1 MEIIKN
7 ATENGNKFYL
17 IEVLYIKGNKT
28 FYPYFSGYYAS
39 CMPIELK
46 EGVDEN
52 SPTLTYEDIEIAY
65 AEYEALAI
73 LMITEDENDENRKLA
88 EEMVNEKIKAA
99 LVNEIE
105 KFIKEE
111 EEMEKMISEN
121 KNGFGWYGNMDEM
134 NRRDGFLNKGNDK
147 DEEFDGEKPKVTL
160 KDVAGL
166 DEVKVELKE
175 LIEGFNN
182 KEKFEKFK
190 VKPPRGVLLEGDPGN
205 GKTLISKAIAGEANA
220 SFYFT
225 AGSEFTEKYVGVG
238 PKRIRDLFAKARKNR
253 PAIIMID
260 EIDAVGAKREEDN
273 NKEDNKTLN
282 QLLVELASDDN
293 DDLLVI
299 GTTNRKDILDPALLR
314 KGRLDRHI
322 FIPNPDKKT
331 RHEIL
336 KLYADGKPLA
346 DDVDLEVVAQQTHG
360 MCGADME
367 GIIIEGAMIA
377 IREDADEINQSM
389 LLKAIDRQIAGL
401 ERKST
406 VMIER
411 EKKITAYHEV
421 GHLIV
426 SEILGARKLS
436 KCTIIPHADAL
447 GYCLYHEEDDRFIRT
462 EDDLLNSMMV
472 SLGGAASEEVFF
484 NHRST
489 GCSGDLGSVANIA
502 RRMVC
507 DYGMSP
513 LGKMK
518 IDERNGFMQEKIHE
532 EMKKI
537 VDEAY
542 SKTVKFIEDN
552 KDIIT
557 ILAEKLMDKEV
568 LEGDEVEEIIN
579 TYKNTEL
586 DNIEL

>member
-1 MEIIKN
+1 MEIIKRV
-7 ATENGNKFYL
+7 TEEGNKFYL
-17 IEVLYIKGNKT
+17 MEALYMKGNKS

-46 EGVDEN
+46 EGVDED
-52 SPTLTYEDIEIAY
+52 SPTLTYEDIEITY
-65 AEYEALAI
+65 PEYEALAI

-88 EEMVNEKIKAA
+88 EEMANEKIKTA
-99 LVNEIE
+99 LVNEIDR
-105 KFIKEE
+105 FIKEE
-111 EEMEKMISEN
+111 EEMMK
-121 KNGFGWYGNMDEM
+121 DM
-134 NRRDGFLNKGNDK
+134 NRRDGFYGNMDGMNRRDGFVNKDDG
-147 DEEFDGEKPKVTL
+147 EEFDGEKPKVTL

-205 GKTLISKAIAGEANA
+205 GKSLISRAIAGEANA

-336 KLYADGKPLA
+336 KLHADGKPLA

>member
-1 MEIIKN
+1 MEVIKRT
-7 ATENGNKFYL
+7 TEKGNEFYL
-17 IEVLYIKGNKT
+17 IEVLYMKGNKS

-39 CMPIELK
+39 GMPIELK
-46 EGVDEN
+46 EGVDED
-52 SPTLTYEDIEIAY
+52 SPTFTYQDIKVAY
-65 AEYEALAI
+65 DEYEALSL
-73 LMITEDENDENRKLA
+73 LMITEDNNDDNRKLA

-336 KLYADGKPLA
+336 KLHADGKPLA

-406 VMIER
+406 VMVER
-411 EKKITAYHEV
+411 EKKIVSIHEASHLVV
-421 GHLIV
+421 GIKLN
-426 SEILGARKLS
+426 SRKPS
-436 KCTIIPHADAL
+436 KITVVPHANSL
-447 GYCLYHEEDDRFIRT
+447 GYVLYHENEDRFIST
-462 EDDLLNSMMV
+462 KEELMNLMQT
-472 SLGGAASEEVFF
+472 SLAGAVGEKVFF
-484 NHRST
+484 WT
-489 GCSGDLGSVANIA
+489 
-502 RRMVC
+502 
-507 DYGMSP
+507 
-513 LGKMK
+513 
-518 IDERNGFMQEKIHE
+518 
-532 EMKKI
+532 
-537 VDEAY
+537 
-542 SKTVKFIEDN
+542 
-552 KDIIT
+552 
-557 ILAEKLMDKEV
+557 
-568 LEGDEVEEIIN
+568 
-579 TYKNTEL
+579 
-586 DNIEL
+586 

>member
-1 MEIIKN
+1 MEIIKRT
-7 ATENGNKFYL
+7 TENGNKFYL
-17 IEVLYIKGNKT
+17 MEALYMKGNKS

-39 CMPIELK
+39 CMPIKLK
-46 EGVDEN
+46 EGVDED

-88 EEMVNEKIKAA
+88 EEMANEKIKTA
-99 LVNEIE
+99 LVNEIDR
-105 KFIKEE
+105 FIKEE
-111 EEMEKMISEN
+111 EEMMK
-121 KNGFGWYGNMDEM
+121 DM
-134 NRRDGFLNKGNDK
+134 NRRDGFYGNMDGMNRRDGFVNKDDGQD
-147 DEEFDGEKPKVTL
+147 FDGEKPKVTL

-205 GKTLISKAIAGEANA
+205 GKSLISRAIAGEANA

-225 AGSEFTEKYVGVG
+225 AGSEFTEKYVGIG

-293 DDLLVI
+293 EDLLVI

-336 KLYADGKPLA
+336 KLHADGKPLA

-406 VMIER
+406 VMVER
-411 EKKITAYHEV
+411 EKKIVSIHEASHLVV
-421 GHLIV
+421 GMKLN
-426 SEILGARKLS
+426 SRKPS
-436 KCTIIPHADAL
+436 KITVVPHANSL
-447 GYCLYHEEDDRFIRT
+447 GYVLYHENEDRFIST
-462 EDDLLNSMMV
+462 KEELMNLMQT
-472 SLGGAASEEVFF
+472 SLAGAVGEKVFF
-484 NHRST
+484 GHESS
-489 GCSGDLGSVANIA
+489 GCSGDLGSVSSIA
-502 RRMVC
+502 KRMVC
-507 DYGMSP
+507 EYGMSA
-513 LGKMK
+513 LGKKK

-542 SKTVKFIEDN
+542 NNTLMIVEENKKLIEYIGKELETKETLNEDE
-552 KDIIT
+552 I
-557 ILAEKLMDKEV
+557 EKLVSDFNK
-568 LEGDEVEEIIN
+568 
-579 TYKNTEL
+579 
-586 DNIEL
+586 

>member
-7 ATENGNKFYL
+7 ATEKGNKFYL

-88 EEMVNEKIKAA
+88 EEMANEKIKTA
-99 LVNEIE
+99 LVNEIDR
-105 KFIKEE
+105 FIKEE
-111 EEMEKMISEN
+111 EEMMKDMMKEN
-121 KNGFGWYGNMDEM
+121 KNGFGFYGNMD
-134 NRRDGFLNKGNDK
+134 RFANKDDDK
-147 DEEFDGEKPKVTL
+147 GEEFDGEKPKVTL

-205 GKTLISKAIAGEANA
+205 GKSLISKAIAGEANA

-586 DNIEL
+586 DNIKL

>member
-1 MEIIKN
+1 
-7 ATENGNKFYL
+7 
-17 IEVLYIKGNKT
+17 
-28 FYPYFSGYYAS
+28 
-39 CMPIELK
+39 
-46 EGVDEN
+46 
-52 SPTLTYEDIEIAY
+52 
-65 AEYEALAI
+65 
-73 LMITEDENDENRKLA
+73 
-88 EEMVNEKIKAA
+88 
-99 LVNEIE
+99 
-105 KFIKEE
+105 
-111 EEMEKMISEN
+111 
-121 KNGFGWYGNMDEM
+121 
-134 NRRDGFLNKGNDK
+134 
-147 DEEFDGEKPKVTL
+147 
-160 KDVAGL
+160 
-166 DEVKVELKE
+166 
-175 LIEGFNN
+175 
-182 KEKFEKFK
+182 
-190 VKPPRGVLLEGDPGN
+190 
-205 GKTLISKAIAGEANA
+205 
-220 SFYFT
+220 
-225 AGSEFTEKYVGVG
+225 
-238 PKRIRDLFAKARKNR
+238 
-253 PAIIMID
+253 MID

-336 KLYADGKPLA
+336 KLHADGKPLA

-411 EKKITAYHEV
+411 EKKIVSIHEASHLVV
-421 GHLIV
+421 GMKLNSRKPSKITIV
-426 SEILGARKLS
+426 
-436 KCTIIPHADAL
+436 PHANSL
-447 GYCLYHEEDDRFIRT
+447 GYVLYHENEDKFIST
-462 EDDLLNSMMV
+462 KEDLMNLMQT
-472 SLGGAASEEVFF
+472 SLAGAVGEKVFF
-484 NHRST
+484 GHESS
-489 GCSGDLGSVANIA
+489 GCSGDLGSVSSIA
-502 RRMVC
+502 KRMVC
-507 DYGMSP
+507 EYGMSA

-542 SKTVKFIEDN
+542 NNT
-552 KDIIT
+552 
-557 ILAEKLMDKEV
+557 LMI
-568 LEGDEVEEIIN
+568 VEENKKLIEYIG
-579 TYKNTEL
+579 KEL
-586 DNIEL
+586 ETKETLNEDEIDKLVSDFGK

>member
-1 MEIIKN
+1 MEVIKN
-7 ATENGNKFYL
+7 TTEKGNKFYL
-17 IEVLYIKGNKT
+17 IEVLYMKGNT
-28 FYPYFSGYYAS
+28 SFYPYFAGHYAS
-39 CMPIELK
+39 GMPIELK
-46 EGVDEN
+46 EGVDED
-52 SPTLTYEDIEIAY
+52 SPTFTYQDIEVAY
-65 AEYEALAI
+65 DEYEALAL
-73 LMITEDENDENRKLA
+73 LMITEDNNDDNRKLA

-134 NRRDGFLNKGNDK
+134 NRRDGFLNNGNSKDK

-225 AGSEFTEKYVGVG
+225 AGSEFTEKYVGIG

-406 VMIER
+406 VMVER
-411 EKKITAYHEV
+411 EKKIVSIHEASHLVV
-421 GHLIV
+421 GMKLN
-426 SEILGARKLS
+426 SRKPS
-436 KCTIIPHADAL
+436 KITVVPHANSL
-447 GYCLYHEEDDRFIRT
+447 GYVLYHENEDRFIST
-462 EDDLLNSMMV
+462 KEELMNLMQT
-472 SLGGAASEEVFF
+472 SLAGAVGEKVFF
-484 NHRST
+484 GHESS
-489 GCSGDLGSVANIA
+489 GCSGDLGSVSSIA
-502 RRMVC
+502 KRMVC
-507 DYGMSP
+507 EYGMSA

-542 SKTVKFIEDN
+542 SNT
-552 KDIIT
+552 
-557 ILAEKLMDKEV
+557 LMV
-568 LEGDEVEEIIN
+568 VEENKKLIEYIG
-579 TYKNTEL
+579 KEL
-586 DNIEL
+586 ETKETLNEDEIDKLVSGFDKWEV

>member
-1 MEIIKN
+1 MEIIKRT
-7 ATENGNKFYL
+7 TEEGNKFYL
-17 IEVLYIKGNKT
+17 MEALYMKGNKS

-88 EEMVNEKIKAA
+88 EEMANEKIKTA
-99 LVNEIE
+99 LVNEIDR
-105 KFIKEE
+105 FIKEE
-111 EEMEKMISEN
+111 EEMMKDMMKEN
-121 KNGFGWYGNMDEM
+121 KNGFGFYGNMD
-134 NRRDGFLNKGNDK
+134 RFANKDDDK
-147 DEEFDGEKPKVTL
+147 GEDFDGEKPKVTL

-205 GKTLISKAIAGEANA
+205 GKSLISRAIAGEANA

-336 KLYADGKPLA
+336 KLHADGKPLA

-411 EKKITAYHEV
+411 EKKIVSIHEASHLVV
-421 GHLIV
+421 GMKLN
-426 SEILGARKLS
+426 SRKPS
-436 KCTIIPHADAL
+436 KITVVPHANSL
-447 GYCLYHEEDDRFIRT
+447 GYVLYHENEDRFIST
-462 EDDLLNSMMV
+462 KEELMNLMQT
-472 SLGGAASEEVFF
+472 SLAGAVGEKVFF
-484 NHRST
+484 GHESS
-489 GCSGDLGSVANIA
+489 GCSGDLGSVSSIA
-502 RRMVC
+502 KRMVC
-507 DYGMSP
+507 EYGMSA

-542 SKTVKFIEDN
+542 NNT
-552 KDIIT
+552 
-557 ILAEKLMDKEV
+557 LMI
-568 LEGDEVEEIIN
+568 VEENKKLIEYIG
-579 TYKNTEL
+579 KEL
-586 DNIEL
+586 ETKETLNEDEIDKLVSDFGK